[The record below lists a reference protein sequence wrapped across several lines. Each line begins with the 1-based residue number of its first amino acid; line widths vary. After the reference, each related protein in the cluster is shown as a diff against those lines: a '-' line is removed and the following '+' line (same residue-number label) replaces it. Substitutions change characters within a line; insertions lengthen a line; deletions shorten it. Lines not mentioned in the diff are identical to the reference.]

1 MKFYTYSVPTNWR
14 WGEVSKAI
22 DPEVVFP
29 QDNLLESLVIEEHVD
44 GAGVRLLPSVVLLV
58 LHAPGRL
65 RLEARV
71 LVGWTHAGH
80 EVCTSHKPGIF
91 HSLILSNAFPGV
103 HKLLIERRAMA
114 LPCSE
119 ILSA

>member
-1 MKFYTYSVPTNWR
+1 MKVYTYSVPTNWR

-80 EVCTSHKPGIF
+80 EVCTSHEPEIF
-91 HSLILSNAFPGV
+91 HFLILNAFQGV
-103 HKLLIERRAMA
+103 HKLLAA
-114 LPCSE
+114 DSSSSSPKVVVCL
-119 ILSA
+119 

>member
-91 HSLILSNAFPGV
+91 HFLILSNAFSGV
-103 HKLLIERRAMA
+103 HKLLIDYDY
-114 LPCSE
+114 CSE
-119 ILSA
+119 ILNA